1 MVNFDYTEFDAYLL
15 DLTREQAK
23 IAGRYAR
30 HYDHNKQELV
40 ADEVPET
47 KDAMNPRKLL
57 RDRADETSGH
67 AMMEALLALEETTG
81 GIFFHPGNNHKYLG
95 SDLVSVLG
103 TPEQVE
109 LFKDTRLAIA
119 VTEPGCGSD
128 PSHVRT
134 TAVFDEEAQEW
145 VLNGEKI
152 FISVAHIAD
161 GALVFARFE
170 KGEEKGLGIFVME
183 KATPGFTVGPKLNKM
198 GQRTWDTG
206 DLVFQDCRIPAIN
219 RIEGNMKHT
228 LSVFNST
235 RPMVAAFALGYSKGA
250 LDFTRE
256 KLEEAGYDITYAD
269 SDGALNCKVKSFL
282 ELEAQ
287 FEASRLSLLHAK
299 WIEDTS
305 APDKIEASVVKIS
318 AGQAAREII
327 RKCMD
332 ILGPEAMSENHNLE
346 IFFRDSRVCDIY
358 EGAGEVNRIIVAREV
373 LGYSAP
379 VLN

>member
-1 MVNFDYTEFDAYLL
+1 
-15 DLTREQAK
+15 
-23 IAGRYAR
+23 
-30 HYDHNKQELV
+30 
-40 ADEVPET
+40 
-47 KDAMNPRKLL
+47 
-57 RDRADETSGH
+57 
-67 AMMEALLALEETTG
+67 
-81 GIFFHPGNNHKYLG
+81 
-95 SDLVSVLG
+95 
-103 TPEQVE
+103 
-109 LFKDTRLAIA
+109 
-119 VTEPGCGSD
+119 
-128 PSHVRT
+128 
-134 TAVFDEEAQEW
+134 
-145 VLNGEKI
+145 
-152 FISVAHIAD
+152 
-161 GALVFARFE
+161 
-170 KGEEKGLGIFVME
+170 
-183 KATPGFTVGPKLNKM
+183 
-198 GQRTWDTG
+198 
-206 DLVFQDCRIPAIN
+206 
-219 RIEGNMKHT
+219 
-228 LSVFNST
+228 
-235 RPMVAAFALGYSKGA
+235 MVAAFALGYSKGA